1 MSADAPRTTP
11 VFAGRIGVTLLCIYL
26 LGVTLRI
33 GGCYGPELAARDEL
47 PDAGPAVGTEFP
59 SFSLRDMSGVTI
71 GREQLADGTGI
82 VVVVPSLDWSPPT
95 KAHLLDL
102 AEVVRGR
109 ADVHVAVVVP
119 GAQATARSLAFV
131 RDRRLP
137 FFVLIDDAGLVDRLG
152 LATAAPDGTAAALP
166 ATFVL
171 GPDGRVRVRDVRRNA
186 RAWADAAALLEA
198 AAAPSGP
205 NAP

>member
-1 MSADAPRTTP
+1 MSTPAERTPP

-33 GGCYGPELAARDEL
+33 GGCYGPDGAPRDERVG
-47 PDAGPAVGTEFP
+47 AGPAIGAEFP
-59 SFSLRDMSGVTI
+59 AFALRDASGATV
-71 GREQLADGTGI
+71 RLSDLTGSTSV

-102 AEVVRGR
+102 AEAVRGR
-109 ADVHVAVVVP
+109 RDVRVAVIVP
-119 GAQATARSLAFV
+119 AAQATQRSLAFV

-137 FFVLIDDAGLVDRLG
+137 FYVLTDDAGLVDQLG
-152 LATAAPDGTAAALP
+152 LATPAPDGTAAALP

-171 GPDGRVRVRDVRRNA
+171 DAAGRVRVRDVRKNA
-186 RAWADAAALLEA
+186 RAWVDADVLLSLA
-198 AAAPSGP
+198 NASPDATAP
-205 NAP
+205 